1 MILKGRRHRD
11 LPRKWHPP
19 QVREIREGSPC
30 HERVRTGDLL
40 LDINGRPPL
49 DILDYL
55 EASEAS
61 KISLR
66 LKRDEREFSC
76 RLRKDMGASLGLV
89 FDEAVFDGTRTC
101 CNKCIFCYVD
111 QLPRGLRPSLYVKDD
126 DYRLS
131 FYYGNFITLN
141 NLSEK
146 DLIRILRLRLSPL
159 YVSLHSSDASL
170 RNYLMGG
177 EAERGLEAL
186 AKILEEGLQV
196 HLQVVVCPG
205 INDGDALQ
213 RTMQDVMDRYPAA
226 SVALVPLGLT
236 SRAPE
241 LSAELRS
248 HDKET
253 ALSILD
259 IVRDFQEQALERRD
273 RRLFY
278 AADEFYSIAGEEF
291 PPGEE
296 YDGYPQLDN
305 GVGMARKF
313 IDETQAAAQ
322 ALKTLTGVRGVVTA
336 KAGGSV
342 IKKALKGTPWLEEL
356 EIVVL
361 RNKMLGEQVTV
372 SALLTG
378 EDIIKGM
385 KSRGIAARELLLPDS
400 MLRDGYFLD
409 DLSIAEVEREID
421 CALIPVEV
429 NGSAFIQALS
439 GEGRGE
445 GG

>member
-1 MILKGRRHRD
+1 
-11 LPRKWHPP
+11 
-19 QVREIREGSPC
+19 
-30 HERVRTGDLL
+30 
-40 LDINGRPPL
+40 
-49 DILDYL
+49 
-55 EASEAS
+55 
-61 KISLR
+61 
-66 LKRDEREFSC
+66 
-76 RLRKDMGASLGLV
+76 LRKDMGAPLGLV
-89 FDEAVFDGTRTC
+89 FDKAVFDGTRTC

-146 DLIRILRLRLSPL
+146 DLNRILRLRLSPL

-205 INDGDALQ
+205 INDGDALM
-213 RTMQDVMDRYPAA
+213 RTLQDVMNRYPAA

-241 LSAELRS
+241 LSTELRS
-248 HDKET
+248 HDKAT

-259 IVRDFQEQALERRD
+259 IVRDFQGQALKRGDKRI
-273 RRLFY
+273 FY
-278 AADEFYSIAGEEF
+278 AADEFYSITGEEF

-313 IDETQAAAQ
+313 IDEAQGAAA
-322 ALKTLTGVRGVVTA
+322 ALETLTGERGVITA
-336 KAGGSV
+336 EAGGSV
-342 IKKALKGTPWLEEL
+342 IKLALAGMSWLEEL
-356 EIVVL
+356 EIVVI

-378 EDIIKGM
+378 EDIIEGM
-385 KSRGIAARELLLPDS
+385 QSRGIAARELLLPDS
-400 MLRDGYFLD
+400 MLRGGCFLD
-409 DLSIAEVEREID
+409 DLSIADVEKEID
-421 CALIPVEV
+421 CTLIPVEV

-439 GEGRGE
+439 GEGGGE

>member
-19 QVREIREGSPC
+19 QVKEIREGSPC
-30 HERVRTGDLL
+30 HEKVRTGDLL

-66 LKRDEREFSC
+66 LQRDEREFSC
-76 RLRKDMGASLGLV
+76 RLRKDMGAPLGLV

-101 CNKCIFCYVD
+101 RNKCIFCYVD

-146 DLIRILRLRLSPL
+146 DLNRILRLRLSPL
-159 YVSLHSSDASL
+159 YVSLHSTDVSL
-170 RNYLMGG
+170 RNHLMGG
-177 EAERGLEAL
+177 EAEKGLEAL
-186 AKILEEGLQV
+186 AKVLEEGLQV

-213 RTMQDVMDRYPAA
+213 KTMQDVMDGYPAA
-226 SVALVPLGLT
+226 SLALVPLGLT

-241 LSAELRS
+241 LSAELRT

-259 IVRDFQEQALERRD
+259 MVRDFQGQALERRD
-273 RRLFY
+273 TRLFY

-322 ALKTLTGVRGVVTA
+322 ALQTITGKPGVVTA

-356 EIVVL
+356 EIAVL
-361 RNKMLGEQVTV
+361 RNKILGEQVTV

-378 EDIIKGM
+378 EDIIEGM
-385 KSRGIAARELLLPDS
+385 QSRGIAARELLLPDS

-445 GG
+445 IG

>member
-1 MILKGRRHRD
+1 VILKGRRHRD

-19 QVREIREGSPC
+19 QVKEIREGSPC
-30 HERVRTGDLL
+30 HEKVRTGDLL

-66 LKRDEREFSC
+66 LQRDEREFSC
-76 RLRKDMGASLGLV
+76 RLRKDMGAPLGLV

-101 CNKCIFCYVD
+101 RNKCIFCYVD

-146 DLIRILRLRLSPL
+146 DLNRILRLRLSPL
-159 YVSLHSSDASL
+159 YVSLHSTDVSL
-170 RNYLMGG
+170 RNHLMGG
-177 EAERGLEAL
+177 EAEKGLEAL
-186 AKILEEGLQV
+186 AKVLEEGLQV

-213 RTMQDVMDRYPAA
+213 KTMQDVMDGYPAA
-226 SVALVPLGLT
+226 SLALVPLGLT

-241 LSAELRS
+241 LSAELRT

-259 IVRDFQEQALERRD
+259 MVRDFQGQALERRD
-273 RRLFY
+273 TRLFY

-322 ALKTLTGVRGVVTA
+322 ALQTITGKPGVVTA

-356 EIVVL
+356 EIAVL
-361 RNKMLGEQVTV
+361 RNKILGEQVTV

-378 EDIIKGM
+378 EDIIEGM
-385 KSRGIAARELLLPDS
+385 QSRGIAARELLLPDS

-445 GG
+445 IG